1 MLFNSYIFLLLYLP
15 ITLLGYYTLGRMNVR
30 MAAIWLSVGS
40 LVFYGWW
47 SPVFL
52 ILLIG
57 SIAVNYI
64 ISQMILNAI
73 KNPEYQSVLLAAGV
87 TLNLSLLF
95 YYKYFAA
102 IFDFL
107 IEYGFMKGEAT
118 SILLPLGISFFTFT
132 QIGYLLDC
140 KAGIVKERS
149 ALSYVLF
156 VTFFPHLLAGPILH
170 HKEMM
175 VQFSHSDSYK
185 FKPENLS
192 IGGMLFLIGL
202 TKKVIFADGIAPY
215 ADSGFAATQTLQFW
229 QAWGAI
235 LAYGL
240 QVYFDF
246 SGYSDMALGLAK
258 MFGIRF
264 PLNFNSP
271 YQATSVIDFWARWHM
286 TLTRYITS
294 YLYYPLSMAISRY
307 RSRRGLAIGSPSL
320 HSFGGLTSAVLVP
333 TFFTMILAGIWHG
346 AGLQFLI
353 FGILHAVYLSV
364 NHIWRIFFANK
375 TMIIQTRANWCI
387 RTACVTLTFIAILF
401 AQSFFRADGVQQAFE
416 MIQGMLGVRG
426 LGDGLSFYSVSQY
439 SFGDAWRQVVS
450 HHLQLIEIIL
460 LFVIVWCAPNA
471 HQIMGVYSPA
481 LVSPHPASIKSMQW
495 KPDAKWLFIMLL
507 LLVLCLFN
515 LQKETRFLYFQF

>member
-1 MLFNSYIFLLLYLP
+1 MLFNSYVFLLLYLP
-15 ITLLGYYTLGRMNVR
+15 FALLGYYLLGQLNVR
-30 MAAIWLSVGS
+30 MAAIWLSFCS
-40 LVFYGWW
+40 LFFYGWW
-47 SPVFL
+47 SPVYL
-52 ILLIG
+52 TLLIG
-57 SIAVNYI
+57 SIAVNYL
-64 ISQMILNAI
+64 ISQWILNAI
-73 KNPEYQSVLLAAGV
+73 KKPDFQSLLLVIGV
-87 TLNLSLLF
+87 TLNLSVLF
-95 YYKYFAA
+95 YYKYFTA
-102 IFDFL
+102 ILAFL
-107 IEYGFMKGEAT
+107 GEYGVFKGEAT

-175 VQFSHSDSYK
+175 VQFSHRESYR

-202 TKKVIFADGIAPY
+202 TKKVLFADGIAPY
-215 ADSGFAATQTLQFW
+215 ADSGFSAPQTLQFW

-271 YQATSVIDFWARWHM
+271 YKAASVIDFWARWHM

-294 YLYYPLSMAISRY
+294 YLYYPMSMAISRY
-307 RSRRGLAIGSPSL
+307 RARRGLPIGSPSL
-320 HSFGGLTSAVLVP
+320 HSAGGLTSAVLVP

-353 FGILHAVYLSV
+353 FGFLHAVYLSV
-364 NHIWRIFFANK
+364 NHVWRIFFATK
-375 TMIIQTRANWCI
+375 KRAVHTSTQWCI
-387 RTACVTLTFIAILF
+387 RSLNVLVTFVAILF
-401 AQSFFRADGVQQAFE
+401 AQAFFRADGVQQAFE
-416 MIQGMLGVRG
+416 MVQGMIGLHG
-426 LGDGLSFYSVSQY
+426 LGDGLSECCMSNLSL
-439 SFGDAWRQVVS
+439 GDAWRQLVS
-450 HHLQLIEIIL
+450 HHLQLIQIVL

-471 HQIMGVYSPA
+471 HQMMGEYSPA
-481 LVSPHPASIKSMQW
+481 LVSPHPADIKMLRW
-495 KPDAKWLFIMLL
+495 NPDVKWLFIMLCL
-507 LLVLCLFN
+507 LALSLFN